1 MKKSKKVLFIV
12 LSVLIILSIIFWGYI
27 SLDVKNDL
35 KEEDLIKNEIN
46 LISDLI
52 EKNGIWDTSVDH
64 RLNSIV
70 TKDEYRW
77 IEKSIKNYYKDYIT
91 LSRDL
96 LNSYNYD
103 AIYKLFDIDNYI
115 IDGPD
120 FNKSLDYLDSKE
132 STCLKLYSDLKDM
145 LNKDV
150 ILSYLDN
157 DIDEYYKDFYNE
169 LMIDN
174 NSDILNDLE
183 SEEKEYETFIS
194 SVKDVFNY
202 LKTNKD
208 KWEIDDYQIYFDGQ
222 VLADEYNQL
231 LDKVTY
237 YESDFKQNI

>member
-1 MKKSKKVLFIV
+1 MRDFREYNFHNFNGYDEKKIM
-12 LSVLIILSIIFWGYI
+12 ILKDYLVSRTINNLEEAYFLLEELNNNKEFY
-27 SLDVKNDL
+27 KNFL
-35 KEEDLIKNEIN
+35 EAEI
-46 LISDLI
+46 
-52 EKNGIWDTSVDH
+52 H
-64 RLNSIV
+64 
-70 TKDEYRW
+70 
-77 IEKSIKNYYKDYIT
+77 YYKDYIT

-96 LNSYNYD
+96 LNSYSYD

-115 IDGPD
+115 MDGPD

-132 STCLKLYSDLKDM
+132 STCLKIYSDLKDM

-150 ILSYLDN
+150 ILSYLDSN
-157 DIDEYYKDFYNE
+157 IDEYYKDFYNE

-174 NSDILNDLE
+174 NSDVLNDLE
-183 SEEKEYETFIS
+183 SEEKEYETFMG

-208 KWEIDDYQIYFDGQ
+208 KWEIYDYQIYFDGQ

-231 LDKVTY
+231 LEKVAN